1 MKIIGIIAE
10 YDPFHNGHLYH
21 IKKAKEMTGADAA
34 VIVMSGHFTQRGM
47 PSFFSRESR
56 TRMAVEG
63 GADLVIELPYI
74 YACNSSHEFAHGA
87 VGILNGLGFV
97 DTLVFGA
104 ETDNMNMLKQAADA
118 ASGRDGELDASVK
131 KWLKTGLSY
140 PESLTRAVEE
150 TRGHDVAEILRSP
163 NNLLAVEYL
172 KALAEFDSAI
182 EPAVVKRKGAAHGG
196 GKIIE
201 NTAVVTSMHE
211 NNNDRRQNDLENG
224 IKIWKTSKEN
234 IPVNCIVSGTEARC
248 AVYEGGTAVAAQI
261 VPNSS
266 LEAISEEERRLEKEI
281 KKYGYT
287 VNNEANGSKI
297 YQESGNFPNAYS
309 CSWNT
314 VKSRMFE
321 LIKYRIMTSSAD
333 ELADVYGVG
342 EGLENRL
349 KACINE
355 VSDIDGLIDA
365 VRSRRYTRA
374 RTSRMVAHILMNLKT
389 ADFEQM
395 RGIFYA
401 RVLGF
406 SKTGA
411 KLLRTA
417 AKTSEIPVISNLSR
431 LKQRDDAL
439 THCLAVDM
447 LASDI
452 CAMLRGSA
460 ETGAEKKFVPYRKL

>member
-1 MKIIGIIAE
+1 MTKNKMKTIGIIAE

-21 IKKAKEMTGADAA
+21 IKKAKEITGAEAA
-34 VIVMSGHFTQRGM
+34 VVVMSGHFTQRGL
-47 PSFFSRESR
+47 PSFFSRDAR
-56 TRMAVEG
+56 TQMALEG
-63 GADLVIELPYI
+63 GADLVVELPYI
-74 YACNSSHEFAHGA
+74 YACNSSHEFARGA
-87 VGILNGLGFV
+87 VGILNGLGCV
-97 DTLVFGA
+97 DMLVFGA
-104 ETDNMNMLKQAADA
+104 ETDNMNILQEAA
-118 ASGRDGELDASVK
+118 ASASEQDSKLDMAVK

-172 KALAEFDSAI
+172 KALAEFDSTI
-182 EPAVVKRKGAAHGG
+182 EPAAVKRKGAAHGG
-196 GKIIE
+196 GEI
-201 NTAVVTSMHE
+201 M
-211 NNNDRRQNDLENG
+211 ENG
-224 IKIWKTSKEN
+224 ADIWKTSQTSQSSKEST
-234 IPVNCIVSGTEARC
+234 PKQRIVSGTETRR
-248 AVYEGGTAVAAQI
+248 AVYDGGASAAAEI
-261 VPNSS
+261 VPTSS
-266 LEAISEEERRLEKEI
+266 LKAISEEERRLEKEI
-281 KKYGYT
+281 KKYVST
-287 VNNEANGSKI
+287 VNNEANGLKI
-297 YQESGNFPNAYS
+297 YQESGNSTNAYS
-309 CSWNT
+309 CYWNA

-321 LIKYRIMTSSAD
+321 LVKYRIMTSSAD

-349 KACINE
+349 KSCINE

-374 RTSRMVAHILMNLKT
+374 RTSRMMAHILMNLKT

-401 RVLGF
+401 RALGF
-406 SKTGA
+406 TKTGA

-439 THCLAVDM
+439 TRCLAVDI
-447 LASDI
+447 LASDV